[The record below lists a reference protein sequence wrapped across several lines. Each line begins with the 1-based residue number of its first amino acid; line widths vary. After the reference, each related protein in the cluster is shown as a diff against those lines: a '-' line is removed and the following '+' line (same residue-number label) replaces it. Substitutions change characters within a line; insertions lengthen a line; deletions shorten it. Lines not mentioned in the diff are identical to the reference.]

1 MPPYRFHVRTTQ
13 AADNQLLDL
22 LVKNPTLRTTI
33 TRASN
38 DIDRVLGMGPPN
50 QGTAQPLPGYPT
62 RRDITINLLRVGFH
76 YDPNGVEVVVTS
88 IELNP
93 PPPYLVP

>member
-13 AADNQLLDL
+13 AANDQLLDL
-22 LVKNPTLRTTI
+22 LVRNPKLRNAI

-38 DIDRVLGMGPPN
+38 DIDRVLGIGPPN
-50 QGTAQPLPGYPT
+50 QGNPQPLPGYPN
-62 RRDITINLLRVGFH
+62 RRVIAIGPTLVGFH

-93 PPPYLVP
+93 PPPYVVP

>member
-1 MPPYRFHVRTTQ
+1 MVSQ
-13 AADNQLLDL
+13 AVSQLTALWL
-22 LVKNPTLRTTI
+22 NNPALRNAI

-50 QGTAQPLPGYPT
+50 QGVPDPRPGYPG
-62 RRDITINLLRVGFH
+62 RRVVSINLISVGFH

-93 PPPYLVP
+93 PPPYVLP